1 MRDASPSPSAAAN
14 PQGSPRPANHRR
26 KSCNSR
32 SRFGRPCRPTCYARG
47 SSFRRRIPRGC
58 PTSPIHQGNGIH
70 HDCGLSPEQHS
81 ARRKKA
87 GNDCAGRPPAAR
99 TYPAPRRDLRFP
111 KHKFSGRNLSNR
123 RASAAPD
130 YRCRDC
136 RRTRRSDF
144 GHDIA
149 GDDVLG
155 VAGGPLRL
163 AFRSAPQRRWAVVG
177 HPSAE
182 GLWPRPH
189 SGLLDPDTSPVRAD
203 ILIFDCEF
211 DGKRL
216 LVSRVD
222 ARWVRTSWPLR
233 VLAFRRVDSAY
244 AVI

>member
-111 KHKFSGRNLSNR
+111 KHKFSGRNLSNH
-123 RASAAPD
+123 RASGTPD

-136 RRTRRSDF
+136 SLEFVTGIRSWALPGLFAGLMELARIGGTPPENYLTMIYTFMDITSLIPVACSFLEFSRVRPRRSRCRRARQR
-144 GHDIA
+144 H
-149 GDDVLG
+149 LG
-155 VAGGPLRL
+155 
-163 AFRSAPQRRWAVVG
+163 
-177 HPSAE
+177 
-182 GLWPRPH
+182 
-189 SGLLDPDTSPVRAD
+189 RAD
-203 ILIFDCEF
+203 
-211 DGKRL
+211 L
-216 LVSRVD
+216 L
-222 ARWVRTSWPLR
+222 
-233 VLAFRRVDSAY
+233 
-244 AVI
+244 